1 MFRRFFCCRVAVH
14 LLILVGVTGFAS
26 SHCSVTFAE
35 EDEANPL
42 RSADV
47 VDAPVGA
54 ADADATVAATEVAAS
69 DPTPADA
76 ATVKP
81 DDPRTAIHKTHAPNL
96 RRDAEPAATVT
107 QADASQAGADSASGV
122 AELDPEGVDL
132 EAVLSSASDADE
144 TDGDAL
150 PTVASLEQ
158 QLKQIDRIEGGDEA
172 QKEAHRS
179 LLRQSIEWLTAATE
193 LEKKTARVRLETEAV
208 PTQLEQLNQQLRS
221 TKAEPDLP
229 ETDQLSIE
237 ALETSVRQLSDEI
250 DLVRERIAANEA
262 RSRELQANDKTSQ
275 EKLAK
280 ISEQR
285 AEIETQLAAKPEL
298 DESALQMSAIRT
310 EMLTHLHMLQIR
322 ETYLKAEG
330 RLHDASRE
338 LQPLR
343 HDLEHLKIARLEV
356 LHGHF
361 EAALTRKRR
370 VESERRIADAKRMAR
385 EADPA
390 LRELAEHNADLADR
404 LSKYR
409 ERIRKANAE
418 LEVINKQFEAQEESF
433 EHIQSR
439 VEEIGMT
446 EAIGALLRSQE
457 QHLLD
462 DRPMRRRAG
471 EIEKELPRVALEW
484 MNVDD
489 ERESMWRMDEM
500 IEEKAQQL
508 SARFSESEANSMVRD
523 LLEKRRQ
530 YLGELRSDLDEY
542 QKTLANLSIVL
553 KNSAKVTSGHRR
565 YINEH
570 VLWIRSA
577 EQISGED
584 FQLARSGSM
593 ELLQPARWQ
602 RVVADTGRAIQSRK
616 IASLASFLLL
626 TVCLVLCDR
635 LKDRIT
641 EIGESAGVRS
651 AHRFRLTAE
660 VAAETLVLAGLF
672 PTVCFLVS
680 WCITSLQDASD
691 LTVAVGIG
699 LRWTAV
705 VWLGLSLLQQ
715 VVRPGGLAE
724 HHFGWHTSN
733 IGVVRRN
740 LQLLTTFGLPVV
752 LFVMM
757 IEAFQDGKWSSS
769 LGRVSFMAGMSVMAL
784 FMYRLL
790 DPYRRSSGVWA
801 NRDIWPYRLRH
812 LLHAG
817 CVAVPLSLAILAA
830 VGYVYSA
837 QQLAYRAH
845 LSLWLVLLVVLAHG
859 LVARYLMIAR
869 RRAAV
874 RQMQRRR
881 QDADANENE
890 PQIDEQLDF
899 QAIGQQLQRLLRG
912 TAAVTCLLGG
922 FLIWADMI
930 PALMMFDRVELWSYT
945 QMVSERVELDDGQF
959 EMRSVP
965 SVVRITLAN
974 GLLGLLTLVATVVS
988 ARNIPGLLNVT
999 VFERLPIDYG
1009 TRYALT
1015 AVSRY
1020 CISLIGIV
1028 TAFYTIGITWGSV
1041 QWLVAAMTVGLGFGL
1056 QEIFANFV
1064 SGLIILTERPVR
1076 VGDMVTVG
1084 GITGKVTRVQIRAT
1098 TITDFDRREL
1108 VVPNKRFITEDVIN
1122 WTLSDPVTRLVLPI
1136 GIGYDSDPS
1145 LARQRLLEV
1154 AAQHP
1159 LVLSEPESTAIF
1171 MGFGDSTLD
1180 LELRVFIVGRDNA
1193 FNVRDELNLA
1203 INEAFRA
1210 SGLEIAY
1217 PQRDLHIKSVDGV
1230 SLGLFDNHA
1239 KKAA

>member
-1 MFRRFFCCRVAVH
+1 MFRRFYCCRVATQ
-14 LLILVGVTGFAS
+14 LLVLFALWGCALL
-26 SHCSVTFAE
+26 HGAVAIANDE
-35 EDEANPL
+35 EANPL
-42 RSADV
+42 RAVEPIALEPV
-47 VDAPVGA
+47 VEA
-54 ADADATVAATEVAAS
+54 
-69 DPTPADA
+69 TPAIEASAIDTTA
-76 ATVKP
+76 APAVDGATANP
-81 DDPRTAIHKTHAPNL
+81 DESRTAIHKSHTPNL
-96 RRDAEPAATVT
+96 RRDAESTATVT
-107 QADASQAGADSASGV
+107 TASDAATREVDSSAGV
-122 AELDPEGVDL
+122 AEAATEEVDL
-132 EAVLSSASDADE
+132 EAVLSSVAEEESV
-144 TDGDAL
+144 DAL
-150 PTVASLEQ
+150 PTVAELEQ
-158 QLKQIDRIEGGDEA
+158 QLKQVDQTEGGDEA

-179 LLRQSIEWLTAATE
+179 LLRQSIEWLTVAAE
-193 LEKKTARVRLETEAV
+193 LEKKTARIKLETDAV
-208 PTQLEQLNQQLRS
+208 PTQLEQLKQQLRS
-221 TKAEPDLP
+221 TKAEPELP
-229 ETDQLSIE
+229 DTEPLSIE
-237 ALETSVRQLSDEI
+237 SLETTVRQLADEL
-250 DLVRERIAANEA
+250 DRVRERIAANET
-262 RSRELQANDKTSQ
+262 RMRELQANDKTSQ
-275 EKLAK
+275 EKLAR

-285 AEIETQLAAKPEL
+285 AEIETKLAAKQDA
-298 DESALQMSAIRT
+298 DETTLHVGAIRT
-310 EMLTHLHMLQIR
+310 EMLAHLHMLQIR
-322 ETYLKAEG
+322 ESYLKAEG

-343 HDLEHLKIARLEV
+343 HDLEHRKIARLEV
-356 LHGHF
+356 LRGHF
-361 EAALTRKRR
+361 EASLTRKRR
-370 VESERRIADAKRMAR
+370 VESERRIAEAKRMAR

-409 ERIRKANAE
+409 ELIRKAKAE
-418 LEVINKQFEAQEESF
+418 LDLTNKQFDAQEESF
-433 EHIQSR
+433 EHVQSR
-439 VEEIGMT
+439 VDEIGMT

-457 QHLLD
+457 HDLLD
-462 DRPMRRRAG
+462 DRPMRRRAS

-508 SARFSESEANSMVRD
+508 SDRFSETEANSMVRE

-542 QKTLANLSIVL
+542 QKTLANLSIAL

-577 EQISGED
+577 EQISWAD
-584 FQLARSGSM
+584 FKLARTGSL
-593 ELLQPARWQ
+593 ELLQPTRWQ
-602 RVVADTGRAIQSRK
+602 HVVADMGKAIQSRK

-626 TVCLVLCDR
+626 TVCLILCDR

-641 EIGESAGVRS
+641 EIGESAGVRT

-660 VAAETLVLAGLF
+660 VALESLLLAGVF
-672 PTVCFLVS
+672 PAVCFLIS
-680 WCITSLQDASD
+680 WCITSSQDASD
-691 LTVAVGIG
+691 LTVAIGIG

-705 VWLGLSLLQQ
+705 MWLGLSLLTQ

-724 HHFGWHTSN
+724 CHFGWHTSN

-740 LQLLTTFGLPVV
+740 LRLLTTFGLPVV
-752 LFVMM
+752 LLVMM

-769 LGRVSFMAGMSVMAL
+769 LGRISFMAGMSVMAL
-784 FMYRLL
+784 FTYRLL

-812 LLHAG
+812 VLHAV
-817 CVAVPLSLAILAA
+817 CVAMPLSLAILAA

-845 LSLWLVLLVVLAHG
+845 LSLWLILLVVLSHG
-859 LVARYLMIAR
+859 LVGRYLMIAR

-890 PQIDEQLDF
+890 PPIDEQLDF
-899 QAIGQQLQRLLRG
+899 QVIGRQLQGLLRG

-965 SVVRITLAN
+965 TVVRITLVN
-974 GLLGLLTLVATVVS
+974 GLLGLMLLVATVMA

-999 VFERLPIDYG
+999 VFERLPVDYG

-1020 CISLIGIV
+1020 CISLVGIV
-1028 TAFYTIGITWGSV
+1028 MAFYTIGITWGSV

-1122 WTLSDPVTRLVLPI
+1122 WTLSDPVSRLVLPI
-1136 GIGYDSDPS
+1136 GIGYNSDPS
-1145 LARQRLLEV
+1145 LARQKLLDV

-1159 LVLSEPESTAIF
+1159 LVLKEPESSAIF

-1193 FNVRDELNLA
+1193 FNVRDDLNLA
-1203 INEAFRA
+1203 INDAFRA
-1210 SGLEIAY
+1210 SGIEIAY
-1217 PQRDLHIKSVDGV
+1217 PQRDLHIKSVNGV
-1230 SLGLFDNHA
+1230 SLEMFDKNTR
-1239 KKAA
+1239 KAA